1 MQMKGGTVTLSSN
14 SIQFIETP
22 LLSTLLILH
31 CYFFLDP
38 PMSVAA
44 QAQNI
49 IDWVIQITNS
59 ATKAQ
64 SRQTTGA
71 LLTTWWHIQLQRNS
85 RIFQGEFKE
94 ADNKLNHRRPRT
106 KRTCVYA
113 SGQLLASF
121 TLCLRGCIALEL

>member
-22 LLSTLLILH
+22 LLSSLLTLH

-49 IDWVIQITNS
+49 IDWVIQITNN

-71 LLTTWWHIQLQRNS
+71 LLTTWSHIQLQRNS

-94 ADNKLNHRRPRT
+94 ADNKLNRRRPRT

-113 SGQLLASF
+113 SSQLLASF